1 NQITFIFFF
10 LKMSGNTIL
19 CKCLVCLNQNISGVI
34 VSFNTFYCH
43 QKNQQ
48 EFLDV
53 EETNIIYDK
62 QTMEDIQQDIL
73 YIKKK
78 IN

>member
-1 NQITFIFFF
+1 
-10 LKMSGNTIL
+10 MSGNTIS

-34 VSFNTFYCH
+34 VSLSTFYH
-43 QKNQQ
+43 HRKNQQ

-62 QTMEDIQQDIL
+62 HNMEDIQ
-73 YIKKK
+73 
-78 IN
+78 